1 MSLIDLSVKRPIG
14 TIMFY
19 IGIILLGFISVSK
32 LSINLLPDLSYPKI
46 SVVTDYPGLGPEEIE
61 RFITSELEG
70 PLSSISGVKKINSIS
85 KDGLSIISL
94 EFHWGTDMDFALLH
108 TKEKVE
114 EVRSRLP
121 TDHTA
126 PVILEWDPSSA
137 PIITA
142 IIKSNSRTLKNQKE
156 TAEFIIK
163 PRLEQLEGV
172 SRVEIRGGDEEEI
185 SVEIDP
191 ERASSLNISLSEVA
205 TAIRNSNEFSP
216 GGTVKKDKFR
226 YTLKIE
232 GEIKSPEDIDHIV
245 VKNLKDRSVTIHDI
259 GKAFYKNKVKQGNIK
274 FIKSDMKSDEKSSDS
289 ISLLIYRESGSN
301 TVEATKKTVET
312 FKSLE
317 KEFNNEVTFTVIQM
331 EADLIISSISS
342 LSSSLYIGGF
352 LAFFIL
358 LLFLQ
363 NFRDPLL
370 VSVVIPISIISTF
383 VLMFAFKVNVNIM
396 SLGGLVLGVG
406 MFVDNSIIV
415 LESIFRHRKNEKLI
429 TSVIKGTKE
438 VSGAITAST
447 FTTISIFLPVI
458 YLYGITGKLFR
469 DQALTVSFSLLS
481 SLFVAI
487 TLLPALSA
495 FKSTSGMDY
504 KDDSQHTSGNS
515 WFQKVLKIINTIVL
529 IPFRIIGY
537 ILIYIFGGIFIFF
550 RTILKYFGLLLNTIL
565 TPLYHLF
572 NRSYNSF
579 DRIYHELL
587 EKFLNKKSMAGIL
600 VLVILLLIFLSFTF
614 LHKELLPT
622 PDTAKFEIN
631 ANTIPSYG
639 FTETNSIAEHIEK
652 NILKTEGVNFVYS
665 ETGSVSKEA
674 ARSENISVNSIH
686 IVVKCRSNKIRSS
699 VMDKTRDILK
709 NSDLLDYSLFL
720 EKNTLSKYL
729 STSGENFQIKVFYE
743 DIEKGKEAVSRIIER
758 IKNIQ
763 GINDLKDTTSPGK
776 PVYEISFKQDL
787 LDELNIT
794 KSQISVFLNQAVK
807 GGDGGTLKKVQKNY
821 DIFVR
826 VPVKGIM
833 EIERLLKLRFPINEK
848 VYYVKDLINIKERPS
863 IKMISREL
871 QMRYFLISG
880 NVKGVPLNEVIKK
893 TDSKLAGIDM
903 PMNTRYSY
911 SGQEEERKKAFDSL
925 NQAIWL
931 AIILVYMIMAGKFE
945 DMVQPLI
952 IMFTVPMGLVGAFL
966 FLLIT
971 GNSLNIISGIG
982 IMVLIGIGVND
993 AIVKIEY
1000 ANMLRR
1006 KGIGVRESIMTASKV
1021 RLSPI
1026 LMTTLTTIFG
1036 VIPMGI
1042 ISRSGSELQQP
1053 LAMVII
1059 GGLLFTTILTLI
1071 LIPVFYEMLE
1081 NFKEKRSAKS
1091 GV

>member
-1 MSLIDLSVKRPIG
+1 MSVIDLSVKRPIG

-70 PLSSISGVKKINSIS
+70 PLSSITGVKKINSIS
-85 KDGLSIISL
+85 KDGISIISL

-108 TKEKVE
+108 TKERVE

-121 TDHTA
+121 DDHTA

-142 IIKSNSRTLKNQKE
+142 IIKSNTRSLKKQKE

-191 ERASSLNISLSEVA
+191 EKASSLNITLTEVA
-205 TAIRNSNEFSP
+205 NAIRNNNEFAP
-216 GGTVKKDKFR
+216 GGTVKKDKYR

-232 GEIKSPEDIDHIV
+232 GEIKTPEDIEYIV
-245 VKNLKDRSVTIHDI
+245 VKNLQDRSVMIRDI
-259 GKAFYKNKVKQGNIK
+259 GRAFYKNKVKQGNIK
-274 FIKSDMKSDEKSSDS
+274 FIKNGTDNDIKNSDS

-301 TVEATKKTVET
+301 TVDATNKTIET

-317 KEFNNEVTFTVIQM
+317 KEFNGELTFSIIQM
-331 EADLIISSISS
+331 EADLIISSINS
-342 LSSSLYIGGF
+342 LKSSLYIGGL

-358 LLFLQ
+358 LMFLQ
-363 NFRDPLL
+363 NFRDPML
-370 VSVVIPISIISTF
+370 VSIVIPISIISTF
-383 VLMFAFKVNVNIM
+383 VLMFAFNVNVNIM

-415 LESIFRHRKNEKLI
+415 LESIFRHRKEEDLI
-429 TSVIKGTKE
+429 TSVIRGTKE

-481 SLFVAI
+481 SLFVAV

-495 FKSTSGMDY
+495 FRSTLKLDFT
-504 KDDSQHTSGNS
+504 DDSSES
-515 WFQKVLKIINTIVL
+515 SKKVWYQTIMKGFNAIIL
-529 IPFRIIGY
+529 IPFKIIGY
-537 ILIYIFGGIFIFF
+537 IITFIVGGI
-550 RTILKYFGLLLNTIL
+550 YLLLKTTIKYL
-565 TPLYHLF
+565 GKFLNIVLKPLYLGF
-572 NRSYNSF
+572 NSF
-579 DRIYHELL
+579 YNWFDKIYHKFL
-587 EKFLNKKSMAGIL
+587 EKFLEKKSRAAML
-600 VLVILLLIFLSFTF
+600 VAFILLSIILTFTF
-614 LHKELLPT
+614 LDKELLPT
-622 PDTAKFEIN
+622 PDTAKFEII

-639 FTETNSIAEHIEK
+639 FDETNKIAQDIEE
-652 NILKTEGVNFVYS
+652 NILATEGVNFVYS

-674 ARSENISVNSIH
+674 ARSEDISVNSIH
-686 IVVKCRSNKIRSS
+686 FVVDCKSNDIRPD
-699 VMDKTRDILK
+699 VMEITRDILK
-709 NSDLLDYSLFL
+709 NTDLLDYSIFL

-729 STSGENFQIKVFYE
+729 SSSGENFQIKVFYE
-743 DIEKGKEAVSRIIER
+743 EIERGKEAVDRIVKRISDIE
-758 IKNIQ
+758 
-763 GINDLKDTTSPGK
+763 GIYDLKTTTTPGK
-776 PVYEISFKQDL
+776 PVYEIYFKQDL
-787 LDELNIT
+787 LDKMNIT
-794 KSQISVFLNQAVK
+794 KSQISQFLNQAVK
-807 GGDGGTLKKVQKNY
+807 GGDGGTLKQIQKNY

-826 VPVKGIM
+826 VPVDGIM
-833 EIERLLKLRFPINEK
+833 AIERLMKLRFPINGK
-848 VYYVKDLINIKERPS
+848 VYYVKDLIEIKERPS
-863 IKMISREL
+863 IKRISREL
-871 QMRYFLISG
+871 QMRYFLISA
-880 NVKGVPLNEVIKK
+880 NVKGVPLKNVIEES
-893 TDSKLAGIDM
+893 DARLSGIEM
-903 PMNTRYSY
+903 PMNTRYAF
-911 SGQEEERKKAFDSL
+911 SGEEEERKKAFDSL
-925 NQAIWL
+925 TQAIWL
-931 AIILVYMIMAGKFE
+931 AIILVYMIMAAKFE
-945 DMVQPLI
+945 NIVQPLI
-952 IMFTVPMGLVGAFL
+952 IMFTVPMGLIGAFL

-1000 ANMLRR
+1000 SNMLRR
-1006 KGIGVRESIMTASKV
+1006 QGKGVRESILEASRV
-1021 RLSPI
+1021 RLRPI
-1026 LMTTLTTIFG
+1026 LMTTFTTIFG
-1036 VIPMGI
+1036 VVPMAV
-1042 ISRSGSELQQP
+1042 ISQTGSELQQP
-1053 LAMVII
+1053 LALVII
-1059 GGLLFTTILTLI
+1059 GGLLFTTLLTLI

-1081 NFKEKRSAKS
+1081 NFKEKRTGKAEA
-1091 GV
+1091 